1 MKTFFKVFALIF
13 IPVALATFIVFYT
26 VNNLMVEMARK
37 ELLNEMK
44 NKWLILTSTAFPFA
58 NNEKRHNLIAK
69 ISQKTQLRVTIIT
82 NEGIVLDDS
91 YLKFNQVAG
100 LESHKTMPEVDHA
113 IFGKDG
119 YSIRYSKITG
129 MEMIFYAKRMD
140 KNLILRIA
148 YPVTYTAHVGAEF
161 SKHSFSI
168 FLLLFLVTGWIAAYL
183 GQKIS
188 IPVHNLNYIVE
199 SIEEGKNQQ
208 SFPRFNN
215 PTMQK
220 IAGLIYRI
228 YNAMLAKH
236 EELKMEQEKLAHT
249 FKILE
254 EGILLIDLEYKIKH
268 FNQKAEEFLGIPLA
282 VGKNLSTDYSDFE
295 VVNFFSDIL
304 HSKTSRTWDKQE
316 YKSKIFDI
324 HLKVLPT
331 EKLIALTEITDL
343 HKYDCYKSEL
353 IENISHELRTPLA
366 TIQVCAETI
375 VDDAEIDEKRKK
387 DFLIKILDHSK
398 RINLIIDDLLILH
411 KLEYTGFRFTI
422 TEGADIQKIIND
434 LRTRF
439 LEKYN
444 KQLHFQSDVDSAQI
458 LDTHVDSVLSNL
470 IENAFKYSVGTE
482 VSVKIKKQESTLL
495 ITVEDQGPAIP
506 LQERKRIFERF
517 YTVSQS
523 RNKNGSGTGLGL
535 PIVKHI
541 TRLYHGKVFVTE
553 NKRGGNLFKVE
564 LLEKD

>member
-1 MKTFFKVFALIF
+1 
-13 IPVALATFIVFYT
+13 
-26 VNNLMVEMARK
+26 
-37 ELLNEMK
+37 
-44 NKWLILTSTAFPFA
+44 
-58 NNEKRHNLIAK
+58 
-69 ISQKTQLRVTIIT
+69 
-82 NEGIVLDDS
+82 
-91 YLKFNQVAG
+91 
-100 LESHKTMPEVDHA
+100 
-113 IFGKDG
+113 
-119 YSIRYSKITG
+119 
-129 MEMIFYAKRMD
+129 
-140 KNLILRIA
+140 
-148 YPVTYTAHVGAEF
+148 
-161 SKHSFSI
+161 
-168 FLLLFLVTGWIAAYL
+168 
-183 GQKIS
+183 
-188 IPVHNLNYIVE
+188 
-199 SIEEGKNQQ
+199 
-208 SFPRFNN
+208 
-215 PTMQK
+215 
-220 IAGLIYRI
+220 
-228 YNAMLAKH
+228 
-236 EELKMEQEKLAHT
+236 MEQEKLAHT